1 VENEAIIAFTS
12 IIMDVIGLVFVLV
25 FYVAI
30 LFGGVWIA
38 RKKGVLEPNSWEE
51 LVLANRDLGLGV
63 GIFTLIA
70 TEVGGAFVNGTA
82 EEVYKR

>member
-1 VENEAIIAFTS
+1 
-12 IIMDVIGLVFVLV
+12 MDWIGFSLVIV
-25 FYVAI
+25 FYGFI
-30 LFGGVWIA
+30 LLIGIWIA
-38 RKKGVLEPNSWEE
+38 RKKGVLQLESWND
-51 LVLANRDLGLGV
+51 LILANKQLGLKV

>member
-1 VENEAIIAFTS
+1 
-12 IIMDVIGLVFVLV
+12 MDWIGFSLVIV
-25 FYVAI
+25 FYGFI
-30 LFGGVWIA
+30 LLIGIWIA
-38 RKKGVLEPNSWEE
+38 RREGVLQPESWND
-51 LVLANRDLGLGV
+51 LILANKQLGLKV